1 MDPIYTPSNVPHG
14 NAPTIAS
21 FTANPPVST
30 PGQPVALNWNVTGS
44 SYFIVSPQVGAVR
57 GSTVTVYPTVTTTY
71 TLYATNQYHRSKKTV
86 TVTIQ

>member
-1 MDPIYTPSNVPHG
+1 LDWS
-14 NAPTIAS
+14 AS
-21 FTANPPVST
+21 GA
-30 PGQPVALNWNVTGS
+30 

-86 TVTIQ
+86 TVTVQ